1 MLHLSFQ
8 ILAYRYYIGKSL
20 AVKVH
25 DIRSFHSEHP
35 WLEAL
40 KAALPFFWLML
51 IATGAP
57 HRLSP
62 DRPLSA
68 RHDEIIPSRLHSA
81 IFDAF
86 AKSHHLRHPGES
98 RGSRTF

>member
-8 ILAYRYYIGKSL
+8 ILAHRCYIGKSL

-51 IATGAP
+51 IATVLLTVFP
-57 HRLSP
+57 QITLF
-62 DRPLSA
+62 L
-68 RHDEIIPSRLHSA
+68 
-81 IFDAF
+81 
-86 AKSHHLRHPGES
+86 PGMMK
-98 RGSRTF
+98 